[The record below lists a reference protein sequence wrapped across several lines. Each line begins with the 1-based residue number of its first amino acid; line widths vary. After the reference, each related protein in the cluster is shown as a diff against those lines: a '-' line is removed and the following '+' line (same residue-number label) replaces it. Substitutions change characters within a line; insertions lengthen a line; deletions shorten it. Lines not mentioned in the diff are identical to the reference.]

1 MPHHSMKLRNKP
13 KIFKKSTIGSKG
25 KGKKSKYAKD
35 EIVDME
41 MLGKTIHKDLFQN
54 PPQFLVDGFEKIE
67 THLKTLSS
75 SVETLQKENDALKI
89 EVLKQMDYTG
99 GTNMKI
105 LELLTLQ
112 NNNFIAHSNHRVHT
126 PTPRR
131 NSPFIFQGTPT
142 LANTGVYL

>member
-1 MPHHSMKLRNKP
+1 MKLRNKP
-13 KIFKKSTIGSKG
+13 RIFKKSTIGSKG
-25 KGKKSKYAKD
+25 KCKKSNYAKG
-35 EIVDME
+35 DMQ
-41 MLGKTIHKDLFQN
+41 MLVKTIHKDLFQN

-112 NNNFIAHSNHRVHT
+112 NNNVIAHSNHRVHT

-131 NSPFIFQGTPT
+131 NTVFVFQGTPT